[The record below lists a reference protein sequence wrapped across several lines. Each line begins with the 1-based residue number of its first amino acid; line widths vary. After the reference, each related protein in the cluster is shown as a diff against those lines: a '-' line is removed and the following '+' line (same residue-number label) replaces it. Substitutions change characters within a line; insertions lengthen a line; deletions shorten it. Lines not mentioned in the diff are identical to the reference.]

1 MLENQRQEVI
11 HSEDSDDD
19 DVYMSNDNVDLHRN
33 SKTTTY
39 DEKIRY
45 SSLKAALAYYKNKNS
60 LESID

>member
-1 MLENQRQEVI
+1 
-11 HSEDSDDD
+11 
-19 DVYMSNDNVDLHRN
+19 MSNDNVDLHRN